1 MYYIENE
8 KVSLA
13 NSFAPLRGIEVRN
26 SPFLNTVVKT
36 DADPRQNRLLA
47 KLPSSELDR
56 LRPRFQLVKFEAGQ
70 TVYPAEHV
78 IDSVYFPLTAVAS
91 RLTVLED
98 GSTVEAGLIGR
109 DGVIGLSA
117 FLGDGRTRNWTVI
130 DLAGA
135 ALRLRI
141 ATLNELLPSLPRLGN
156 ALSTGYQDLFS
167 QVTRRAVC
175 RSRHTIVE
183 QLCSW
188 LLMVRDRSESSA
200 LCLTQESI
208 ARRLG
213 SRRAGITVAANAL
226 KKAGAID
233 YSRGRI
239 VITDRTELE
248 GMACEC
254 YAAVC
259 EHLNDAALWNQGAGR
274 AQLNFM
280 EPSAA

>member
-1 MYYIENE
+1 MIHTNSTRS
-8 KVSLA
+8 SLA
-13 NSFAPLRGIEVRN
+13 ESFAPLRSIEISNRY
-26 SPFLNTVVKT
+26 FVKSGVGS
-36 DADPRQNRLLA
+36 DADPKLNRLLA
-47 KLPSSELDR
+47 KLSPTELER
-56 LRPRFQLVKFEAGQ
+56 LRPRFQLVRFDAGQ
-70 TVYPAEHV
+70 TVYPAEHL
-78 IDSVYFPLTAVAS
+78 IDSLYFPLTTVAS

-130 DLAGA
+130 DLAGTS
-135 ALRLRI
+135 LRI
-141 ATLNELLPSLPRLGN
+141 RAATLNELLPSLPQLRA
-156 ALSTGYQDLFS
+156 ALSTAYQDLFT

-200 LCLTQESI
+200 LALTQESI
-208 ARRLG
+208 ARRMG

-239 VITDRTELE
+239 VITDRVELE

-254 YAAVC
+254 YAAVS
-259 EHLNDAALWNQGAGR
+259 EHVNDAAIWKQGIGR
-274 AQLNFM
+274 SRVNLL
-280 EPSAA
+280 EPNAA

>member
-1 MYYIENE
+1 MDDGNR
-8 KVSLA
+8 SLA
-13 NSFAPLRGIEVRN
+13 NSFAPLRGFEVRN
-26 SPFLNTVVKT
+26 PSFLNSVVRSEV
-36 DADPRQNRLLA
+36 DPKQNRLLA
-47 KLPSSELDR
+47 RLPVTELER
-56 LRPRFQLVKFEAGQ
+56 LRPRLQLVRFDAGQ

-78 IDSVYFPLTAVAS
+78 IDSIYFPLTAVAS

-98 GSTVEAGLIGR
+98 GSTVEAGLIGN

-117 FLGDGRTRNWTVI
+117 FMGDGRTRNWTVI

-135 ALRLRI
+135 TLRI
-141 ATLNELLPSLPRLGN
+141 RAATLNEFLPTLPRLGA
-156 ALSTGYQDLFS
+156 ALSASYQDLFS

-188 LLMVRDRSESSA
+188 LLMVRDRSETSA
-200 LCLTQESI
+200 LPLTQESI

-239 VITDRTELE
+239 VITDRAELE

-259 EHLNDAALWNQGAGR
+259 ENVNCAAIWQQGTGDAR
-274 AQLNFM
+274 MNFR
-280 EPSAA
+280 EPNAA